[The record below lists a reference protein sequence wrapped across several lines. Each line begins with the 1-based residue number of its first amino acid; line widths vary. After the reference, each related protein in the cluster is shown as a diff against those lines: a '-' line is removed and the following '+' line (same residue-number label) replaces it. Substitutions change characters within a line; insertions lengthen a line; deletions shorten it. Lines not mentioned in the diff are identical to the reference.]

1 MSWQSDLEDLAGIL
15 EDYASRINET
25 ADDIR
30 RTFSDIDK
38 EISDAAE
45 SGFDSGYAQARKEF
59 DKEE

>member
-30 RTFSDIDK
+30 NTFKDIEK
-38 EISDAAE
+38 EISDAE
-45 SGFDSGYAQARKEF
+45 ELGFDNGYEQARKEF
-59 DKEE
+59 DKED